1 MGLSYAPFE
10 TIEARPPP
18 PSRIEAIKAPSPDA
32 TECNYII
39 MFFVISVFLIALS
52 DSLKSP

>member
-10 TIEARPPP
+10 TLEKPA
-18 PSRIEAIKAPSPDA
+18 PSRIEAIKSPSPDA

-39 MFFVISVFLIALS
+39 MFFVVSVFLIALS

>member
-10 TIEARPPP
+10 TIEAPPP
-18 PSRIEAIKAPSPDA
+18 PPRIEAFKSPSPDA